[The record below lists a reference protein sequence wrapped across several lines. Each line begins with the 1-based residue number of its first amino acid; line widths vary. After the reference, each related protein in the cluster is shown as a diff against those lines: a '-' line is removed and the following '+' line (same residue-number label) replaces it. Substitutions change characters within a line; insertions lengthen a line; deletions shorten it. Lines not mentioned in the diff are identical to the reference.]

1 MPNGVDFLMEGA
13 KDKKNPNIDYASL
26 VSALK
31 ARGVRFEVC
40 EITLRSRNLK
50 KDQFI
55 MDAEFT
61 PVGRGAHRPA
71 AVARSTTPTSSPD
84 ARRVA
89 RRWCDAERPGQQRK
103 PHGKRQSAQVGG
115 VESDEVFEMAA
126 EIFRVMSAPMRLKII
141 SSLCNGEKNV
151 SELLEEIDTTQPN
164 MSQHLNTLYQAGVI
178 GRRREGVQIFYRII
192 NDRVVTLCRAVCTQI
207 AIESDLK

>member
-1 MPNGVDFLMEGA
+1 M
-13 KDKKNPNIDYASL
+13 
-26 VSALK
+26 
-31 ARGVRFEVC
+31 
-40 EITLRSRNLK
+40 
-50 KDQFI
+50 
-55 MDAEFT
+55 
-61 PVGRGAHRPA
+61 
-71 AVARSTTPTSSPD
+71 
-84 ARRVA
+84 ARRQALQVA
-89 RRWCDAERPGQQRK
+89 T
-103 PHGKRQSAQVGG
+103 SG

-151 SELLEEIDTTQPN
+151 TQLLEEIDTTQPN
-164 MSQHLNTLYQAGVI
+164 MSQHLNTLYTAGVI